1 VLTEIPHVQHVQA
14 TLFQLV
20 ENEQD
25 RLSREY
31 EARQELG
38 REHRPPLP
46 G

>member
-1 VLTEIPHVQHVQA
+1 VLTEIPHVQDVQA

-25 RLSREY
+25 RLSRER
-31 EARQELG
+31 EARQELT
-38 REHRPPLP
+38 REQRPPLP